1 VTEMDI
7 LSIRSANY
15 SKQDEPL
22 YKRWFEFAD
31 TDADGRLTGPDAV
44 KFFSRS
50 QLSRGDLKQVWAIAD
65 VKRQGFLGL
74 KEFIAAM
81 QVHFQPYCCLHFQLS
96 VQVRVFICNGMI
108 GFAGH
113 IVGTNRPRNQF

>member
-1 VTEMDI
+1 MGFIVI
-7 LSIRSANY
+7 GL
-15 SKQDEPL
+15 L
-22 YKRWFEFAD
+22 YCTIA
-31 TDADGRLTGPDAV
+31 DADGRLSGPDAV

-81 QVHFQPYCCLHFQLS
+81 QASALS
-96 VQVRVFICNGMI
+96 TLLLLTFSFISTGYS
-108 GFAGH
+108 FYL
-113 IVGTNRPRNQF
+113 